1 MMRST
6 FAARLFLLSMLIG
19 GLDASTAIAAE
30 APLALVGAGRNLL
43 EWTPMVDFES
53 ITLSLADPQ
62 GLVRIHRFDAGEAPV
77 LSLFDA
83 QGMPLPDG
91 TYTWELRVAPRR
103 SAGRPSAPLV
113 QSGYFTIS
121 NGGLVAPDLSEPPE
135 KIITSEDQMVPD
147 DLIVDGKGCIGLGC
161 ANNEVFFGE
170 ALRLKQSVV
179 RLRFEDTSVAAGI
192 PSRDWQL
199 TINDAASGGADR
211 FSIDDLSAGTTPFTV
226 RGGAPSNSLY
236 VDGVGNVGLGTA
248 TPAQDLHVASGS
260 TPTVRLEHTG
270 GTVRTWDVGASN
282 TSFFVK
288 DVTNASKVPFRIG
301 AGAPA
306 NSMEITSGGFVGLGT
321 ASPESRL
328 HIRAADPGFGTKLL
342 VESIGPPGPRELFEL
357 RNNGGATFIFEDT
370 TVPERWGFGIFSDK
384 FLIDNQAN
392 GGLEYTFGATG
403 NLTIVGNLTAANF
416 PSSSRELKQDF
427 AAVDP
432 GTILAKLVRMPV
444 TEWTFKDDPE
454 QRRHIGPTVEDFS
467 ATFGLGT
474 NGHSLVVTDV
484 NGVSLA
490 AIQGLHAL
498 VEEQRQMIGQLEE
511 RLRRLEAEKPPELTS
526 AVQPSSTRKENTRVG
541 RLERHPDPRRIDP

>member
-1 MMRST
+1 MKPLLGLTSLS
-6 FAARLFLLSMLIG
+6 ARLSFLLVLG
-19 GLDASTAIAAE
+19 GLAAFIGPSSAAAGPPPVAIVRAG
-30 APLALVGAGRNLL
+30 PALV
-43 EWTPMVDFES
+43 EWTPLVEPAGMV
-53 ITLSLADPQ
+53 LSVADPQ
-62 GLVRIHRFDAGEAPV
+62 GLVRTFQFSAGEAPA

-83 QGMPLPDG
+83 QGIPLPDG
-91 TYTWELRVAPRR
+91 TYTWELRITPRPG
-103 SAGRPSAPLV
+103 ADRPVTPLV

-121 NGGLVAPDLSEPPE
+121 DGNLVPLGLTEPTE

-161 ANNEVFFGE
+161 ASGETFFAE

-179 RLRFEDTSVAAGI
+179 RLRFEDTSTTAGL
-192 PSRDWQL
+192 PTRDWQL
-199 TINDAASGGADR
+199 TVNDSASGGADR
-211 FSIDDLSAGTTPFTV
+211 FSLDDLTAGTTPFTV

-248 TPAQDLHVASGS
+248 TPAQDLHIASGS
-260 TPTVRLEHTG
+260 TPTVRLEQTG

-282 TSFFVK
+282 VSFLVK
-288 DVTNASKVPFRIG
+288 DVTNASAVPFRIG
-301 AGAPA
+301 AGAPT
-306 NSMEITSGGFVGLGT
+306 NSMEVTSSGFVGLGT
-321 ASPESRL
+321 ASPQSRL

-342 VESIGPPGPRELFEL
+342 VESTGPIQARELFEL

-370 TVPERWGFGIFSDK
+370 TVAERWGFGIFGSN

-403 NLTIVGNLTAANF
+403 HLTISGNLTAANF
-416 PSSSRELKQDF
+416 PSSSRELKQGF
-427 AAVDP
+427 MAIDP
-432 GTILAKLVRMPV
+432 AIILAKLVRMPV
-444 TEWTFKDDPE
+444 TEWTFKDDPD

-474 NGHSLVVTDV
+474 NGQSLVVTDV

-498 VEEQRQMIGQLEE
+498 VKEQRQLIEKQQELIGRLEE
-511 RLRRLEAEKPPELTS
+511 RLRRLEAQEQPE
-526 AVQPSSTRKENTRVG
+526 
-541 RLERHPDPRRIDP
+541 